1 MLEKGYALVQKGEH
15 IVTSVQELTLEEELS
30 LRMKDGSAEVKV
42 QDIYP
47 ELDNGNFS
55 LEQ

>member
-42 QDIYP
+42 QDIHP
-47 ELDNGNFS
+47 ELDNSNSS